1 VPLAGASRIAVGAPR
16 GPAAPCPFSPSPS
29 LKLVYLSG
37 PRPTA
42 RSPPRAAPA
51 ASPPCRRSFAAELAA
66 EFTGSAAGGA
76 DDHWQRPAPPALQ
89 TGRDAVVFQW
99 VDMDL
104 YDGEVLRENPRR
116 GASVPGATKGVAPIF
131 RMFGVTAGGNSV
143 CAHVHG
149 FTPYFWCGPPA
160 EMSARDCGPFA
171 QALEAALGAQKAK
184 SRVDRA
190 VHTVELVPEKQSL
203 LGYHHG
209 RTQNMLKIY
218 VAVPSMVS
226 AARGILERGFA
237 CPGLPAR
244 QYLCFEANVP
254 YELRFAIDRDITG
267 CNWCECPAGTYSL
280 RPHDRK
286 VSTAQIEL
294 DVVYDSLVSHKPDGQ
309 WQKIA
314 PLRILSFDIEC
325 KGRKGHFPEAD
336 NKETG
341 GDPVIQI
348 ANVVTEQGRG
358 TSTVRNVF
366 TLGTCSPIVGAAV
379 HSFETEAKML
389 DAWAHFVVEAD
400 PDLITG
406 YNVQNFDIPYLLNR
420 MRVLRVEQAQVL
432 GRIRNA
438 KATMRETTFQ
448 SGAYGKSENV
458 ETTING
464 RVIFDMIQ
472 HIRREHKLSSY
483 SLNSVSAFFLGQQKE
498 DVHHS
503 IIADL
508 QMGTADDRRRLAVY
522 CLKDAFLP
530 QRLMDK
536 LMVVINH
543 VEMSRVTGVPLEYL
557 LRRGQ
562 QIKVMSMILRKAGPM
577 NLLVPTLQRQGGGG
591 EEDTFEGAT
600 VIEPVRGF
608 YDEPVATLDFASL
621 YPSIMMAHNLCYST
635 LLAKDDV
642 FDLMQKRED
651 CEKRGVAYPVLKM
664 DESCFERT
672 PDEGFFFVRSSKQ
685 KGILPLIL
693 EELLSARKRAKND
706 MAKATDPFVI
716 AVQNGRQLAL
726 KVSANS
732 VYGFTGATVGQLP
745 CLAISAS
752 VTAYG
757 RTMISA
763 TKAEVERRY
772 TVANGFPA
780 NAQVIYGDTD
790 SVMVKFGVPD
800 VPTAMRLGADAA
812 REVSKLFPPPVKLEF
827 EKVYFPYLLM
837 NKKRYAGLYWSKPDK
852 WDKMDTKGIETVR
865 RDNCA
870 LVRLVIDTCLRMI
883 LMDRSVQGAIAYT
896 KGVISDL
903 LMNKIDL
910 SMLVITKALGKGADA
925 EDYKA
930 KQAHVELAERMRK
943 RDPGSAP
950 AVGDRVPY
958 VIIEAAKGAPA
969 YEKSEDPIYVLEN
982 NIPLDFRY
990 YLDNQLSGP
999 LTRIFEP
1006 IIDNVSSLF
1015 QGDHTRNIVKP
1026 TPTQKTGIMAFAVKH
1041 AKCMACKSTID
1052 AKDPEASAT
1061 LCRHCRPREGEIY
1074 RRQMAVVSALEDKF
1088 SLLWT
1093 QCQRCQGSLHQD
1105 VLCSSK
1111 DCPIFY
1117 MRKKTQKDLADA
1129 SSELERFGLGW

>member
-1 VPLAGASRIAVGAPR
+1 MSSAAAKRPVGAGA
-16 GPAAPCPFSPSPS
+16 GPDAN
-29 LKLVYLSG
+29 K
-37 PRPTA
+37 RA
-42 RSPPRAAPA
+42 REAEP
-51 ASPPCRRSFAAELAA
+51 SFAEELAA
-66 EFTGSAAGGA
+66 EFTGASAGGA
-76 DDHWQRPAPPALQ
+76 DDHWQRPALPAINP
-89 TGRDAVVFQW
+89 GRDSVVFQW
-99 VDMDL
+99 VDLDS
-104 YDGEVLRENPRR
+104 YDGEALRENPKR
-116 GASVPGATKGVAPIF
+116 GASVPGAPKGTCPVF
-131 RMFGVTAGGNSV
+131 RMFGVTAAGNSV

-149 FTPYFWCGPPA
+149 FTPYFWASPHPEMQAKDCPA
-160 EMSARDCGPFA
+160 FL
-171 QALEAALGAQKAK
+171 QALEAALAGSKAK

-190 VHTVELVPEKQSL
+190 VHHVELVPGKQSL

-209 RTQNMLKIY
+209 RVQNVLRIY
-218 VAVPSMVS
+218 VAMPQMIS
-226 AARGILERGFA
+226 AARGVLERGFA
-237 CPGLPAR
+237 CPGLPNK

-254 YELRFAIDRDITG
+254 YELRFMIDRGITG
-267 CNWCECPAGTYSL
+267 CNWCEAPAGEYAL
-280 RPHDRK
+280 RPAARK
-286 VSTAQIEL
+286 VTTAQAEI
-294 DVVYDSLVSHKPDGQ
+294 DIVYDSLVSHAPDGT
-309 WQKIA
+309 WQRIA

-325 KGRKGHFPEAD
+325 KGRKGHFPEAE

-379 HSFETEAKML
+379 HSFETEGAML
-389 DAWAHFVVEAD
+389 DAWARFVVEAD

-420 MRVLRVEQAQVL
+420 MRVLRVESAQVL
-432 GRIRNA
+432 GRMRGA
-438 KATMRETTFQ
+438 KATMRDTTFQ

-458 ETTING
+458 ETTIHG

-472 HIRREHKLSSY
+472 HVRREHKLSSY
-483 SLNSVSAFFLGQQKE
+483 SLNSVSAHFLGQQKE

-503 IIADL
+503 IISDL

-543 VEMSRVTGVPLEYL
+543 IEMSRVTGVPLEYL

-562 QIKVMSMILRKAGPM
+562 QIKVMSMLLRKSGPM
-577 NLLVPTLQRQGGGG
+577 HLLVPSLPRTGPQGPEGG
-591 EEDTFEGAT
+591 EGETFEGAT
-600 VIEPVRGF
+600 VIEPVRGY

-642 FDLMQKRED
+642 FDLSQSKAE
-651 CEKRGVAYPVLKM
+651 CERRGVAWPVLKM
-664 DESCFERT
+664 AAESFERT
-672 PDEGFFFVRSSKQ
+672 PDEDFYFVRSTQ
-685 KGILPLIL
+685 RKGILPLIL
-693 EELLSARKRAKND
+693 EEILAARKRAKSD
-706 MAKATDPFVI
+706 MAKATDPFTI

-757 RTMISA
+757 RTMIA
-763 TKAEVERRY
+763 DTKAAVERRF
-772 TVANGFPA
+772 TLANGYPA

-790 SVMVKFGVPD
+790 SVMVRFGVPD
-800 VPTAMRLGADAA
+800 VPTAMKLGAEAA
-812 REVSKLFPPPVKLEF
+812 REVTKLFPPPVKLEF

-837 NKKRYAGLYWSKPDK
+837 NKKRYAGLYWSKPDA

-883 LMDRSVQGAIAYT
+883 LMDRSVAGAIAYT
-896 KGVISDL
+896 KGVVADL
-903 LMNKIDL
+903 LQNRIDL

-925 EDYKA
+925 EDYKV

-958 VIIEAAKGAPA
+958 VIIEAAKGAAA

-982 NIPLDFRY
+982 SIPIDTRY
-990 YLDNQLSGP
+990 YLDNQLAGP

-1006 IIDNVSSLF
+1006 VLDNVASLF
-1015 QGDHTRNIVKP
+1015 SGDHTRAISKP
-1026 TPTQKTGIMAFAVKH
+1026 TPSAKTGIMAFAEKRN
-1041 AKCMACKSTID
+1041 KCLSCKATLD
-1052 AKDPEASAT
+1052 AKDSASSAT
-1061 LCRHCRPREGEIY
+1061 LCSHCRPKEAEVFRK
-1074 RRQMAVVSALEDKF
+1074 QLATVSALEDKF
-1088 SLLWT
+1088 SQLWT
-1093 QCQRCQGSLHQD
+1093 QCQRCQGSMHAD
-1105 VLCSSK
+1105 VLCSSR

-1117 MRKKTQKDLADA
+1117 MRKKTQKDLGDQQAILD
-1129 SSELERFGLGW
+1129 RFGLGW

>member
-1 VPLAGASRIAVGAPR
+1 MGV
-16 GPAAPCPFSPSPS
+16 FDS
-29 LKLVYLSG
+29 LIWVKKSFNNLSQM
-37 PRPTA
+37 
-42 RSPPRAAPA
+42 SSSNA
-51 ASPPCRRSFAAELAA
+51 ASKRPSIPGAGPDSKRARDAAQEPSFAEELAA
-66 EFTGSAAGGA
+66 QFTGSSAS
-76 DDHWQRPAPPALQ
+76 DELNWVRPALPNLMPS
-89 TGRDAVVFQW
+89 RDSIVYQW
-99 VDMDL
+99 LDIDM
-104 YDGEVLRENPRR
+104 YDGEVLKENPCR
-116 GASVPGATKGVAPIF
+116 GASVPGAPKGIAPIF
-131 RMFGVTAGGNSV
+131 RMFGVTGSGNSV
-143 CAHVHG
+143 CAHIHG
-149 FTPYFWCGPPA
+149 FTPYFWASPHPD
-160 EMSARDCGPFA
+160 MQVTDVPSF
-171 QALEAALGAQKAK
+171 QSALEAQLGAQKQK

-190 VHTVELVPEKQSL
+190 VHSVELVPGKQSL
-203 LGYHHG
+203 LGFHHG
-209 RTQNMLKIY
+209 RVQNMLKIY
-218 VAVPSMVS
+218 VAMPSMVS
-226 AARGILERGFA
+226 AARGILERGFH
-237 CPGLPAR
+237 CPGLSTK

-254 YELRFAIDRDITG
+254 YELRYTIDRGITG
-267 CNWCECPAGTYSL
+267 CNWCEAPAGTYSM
-280 RPHDRK
+280 RQSSRK
-286 VSTAQIEL
+286 VSTCQIEF
-294 DVVYDSLVSHKPDGQ
+294 DIVYDSLVSHPPEGE
-309 WQKIA
+309 WQRIA

-325 KGRKGHFPEAD
+325 MGRKGHFPEAE

-348 ANVVTEQGRG
+348 ANVITEQGSG

-366 TLGTCSPIVGAAV
+366 TLDTCSPIVGASV
-379 HSFETEAKML
+379 ISFKTEGQML
-389 DAWAHFVVEAD
+389 EAWARFVVDSD

-406 YNVQNFDIPYLLNR
+406 YNVQNFDIPYLINR
-420 MRVLRVEQAQVL
+420 MRVLKVDNAQIL
-432 GRIRNA
+432 GRIKGM
-438 KATMRETTFQ
+438 KATMRDTTFQ

-483 SLNSVSAFFLGQQKE
+483 TLNSVSAFFLGQQKE

-508 QMGTADDRRRLAVY
+508 QRGTADDRRRLAVY
-522 CLKDAFLP
+522 CLKDSFLP

-543 VEMSRVTGVPLEYL
+543 IEMARVTGVPLEYL

-562 QIKVMSMILRKAGPM
+562 QIKVMSMLLRKSNPM
-577 NLLVPTLQRQGGGG
+577 DLLVPSLPRTGGGG
-591 EEDTFEGAT
+591 PEGDDTFEGAT
-600 VIEPVRGF
+600 VIEPVRGY

-642 FDLMQKRED
+642 YDFSQKRED
-651 CEKRGVAYPVLKM
+651 CEKKGIPWPVPRLSP
-664 DESCFERT
+664 DLFEKT
-672 PDEGFFFVRSSKQ
+672 PDEDFYFIRSSHR

-693 EELLSARKRAKND
+693 EELLSARKRAKHD

-757 RTMISA
+757 RNMIA
-763 TKAEVERRY
+763 DTKAAVEAKY
-772 TVANGFPA
+772 TLANGYPA

-800 VPTAMRLGADAA
+800 VPTAMKLGAEAA
-812 REVSKLFPPPVKLEF
+812 KEVTKLFPPPVKLEF

-870 LVRLVIDTCLRMI
+870 LVRTVVDTCLRMI
-883 LMDRSVQGAIAYT
+883 LMDRSVQGAITYT

-910 SMLVITKALGKGADA
+910 SMLVITKALGKGADS

-958 VIIEAAKGAPA
+958 VIIEAAKGAPN
-969 YEKSEDPIYVLEN
+969 YEKSEDPVYVLEN
-982 NIPLDFRY
+982 NIPIDTKY
-990 YLDNQLSGP
+990 YLENQLTGP

-1006 IIDNVSSLF
+1006 IIENIQSLF
-1015 QGDHTRNIVKP
+1015 QGDHTRNISKP
-1026 TPTQKTGIMAFAVKH
+1026 TPTQKSGIMAFAVKRV
-1041 AKCMACKSTID
+1041 KCMACKSTID
-1052 AKDPEASAT
+1052 EKDVNATAT
-1061 LCRHCRPREGEIY
+1061 LCAHCRPKEAEIY
-1074 RRQMAVVSALEDKF
+1074 RRQLATVATLEDKF

-1093 QCQRCQGSLHQD
+1093 QCQRCQGSFHAD
-1105 VLCSSK
+1105 VLCSSR

-1117 MRKKTQKDLADA
+1117 ARTKTMKDLRDA
-1129 SSELERFGLGW
+1129 TNDLERFGLGW